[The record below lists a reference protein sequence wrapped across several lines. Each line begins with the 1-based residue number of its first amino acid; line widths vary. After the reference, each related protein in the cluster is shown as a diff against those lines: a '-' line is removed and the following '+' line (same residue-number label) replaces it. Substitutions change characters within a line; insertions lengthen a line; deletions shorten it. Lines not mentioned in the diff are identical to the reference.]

1 MKVNDKVQIKNLG
14 KLYRTYD
21 VMFERL
27 GFKNTKS
34 NPSRHGR
41 SYYNDAIFTV
51 FAVDTHP
58 TFDNTIV
65 AIRGEDGEELL
76 IGSTGLRLH
85 KAAVEFTVD
94 QDFILAAHTAACP
107 LWRSKLQSKFPDA
120 FKQED
125 KPVETEMLKNVW
137 YVHNYLG
144 SDYLINYRGD
154 GKGYGFYN
162 GEWGK
167 IWSFGEHRI
176 NQGARK
182 ATLDEIEEA
191 LRKEAIERGYGED
204 VVVKTPRRGLQKLLG
219 DQVAY
224 GLDSNYLAMGGSG
237 IFEAGEWYPIAKL
250 ITVQQLEDAFGG
262 PVYIDND
269 VQEF

>member
-1 MKVNDKVQIKNLG
+1 MKVNDKAQIKNLG
-14 KLYRTYD
+14 ALYTTYD
-21 VMFERL
+21 AMFERL

-34 NPSRHGR
+34 NPSKHGR
-41 SYYNDAIFTV
+41 PYYNDAIFTV

-58 TFDNTIV
+58 TFGNPIV

-94 QDFILAAHTAACP
+94 QDFILEAHAAACSA
-107 LWRSKLQSKFPDA
+107 WRSKLQSKFPDA

-144 SDYLINYRGD
+144 SDYLINYQGS

-162 GEWGK
+162 DEWGK
-167 IWSFGEHRI
+167 NWHFGGHRI
-176 NQGARK
+176 NLGARK
-182 ATLDEIEEA
+182 ATLAEIEEA
-191 LRKEAIERGYGED
+191 LRKEAIGRGYGKD
-204 VVVKTPRRGLQKLLG
+204 TIVKIPNRGFRKLSG

-224 GLDSNYLAMGGSG
+224 SLCSNYLAMGGAG
-237 IFEAGEWYPIAKL
+237 IFEAGEWYLIAKRV
-250 ITVQQLEDAFGG
+250 TAQQLEDAFGG
-262 PVYIDND
+262 LVYVDND
-269 VQEF
+269 V